1 MHLNCDL
8 YKKYQADWLLFEA
21 NLIDWFREMEGNQ
34 VTAIVKSRVPCLEKR
49 NYSESRIEL

>member
-8 YKKYQADWLLFEA
+8 YKNYQADWLLFEA